1 MFRRLP
7 RNPFEGNPAEAGRQ
21 RRLLLAAGL
30 VAPVLSAACG
40 LASGQPGV
48 AVVQPQSN
56 VNFGLPSSSPVPVN
70 TTASTVYL
78 TPLPGAPLGPAVPNA
93 PAAASTVAPLPNLS
107 NQGGFTF
114 GSTNGGGGNGSG
126 FCPGPSLSSQPPNA
140 PGVNV
145 VGEPKSGYY
154 LWQVLQ
160 QQKINSITVTTSQ
173 KYADYQV
180 TSVSPISSV
189 PNPQPG
195 QPATQTFTFDVV
207 EPLAGGLTET
217 VTYQVKQNA
226 PSESVV
232 AGNVGKS
239 ETVSEPDAGVAIARE
254 IIRNARGATVFSFNP
269 TTAVLI
275 LPLPVNVGA
284 QFTGSGTD
292 PTTGEVLTV
301 SGQVGKSAR
310 VATCSGYVQAWQV
323 VATVT
328 ATSGGG
334 ASTSYSGDFGVENQA
349 GGLVVLVSST
359 PTGSSTSSVDAVGNP
374 TAASSPPPIPSGEG
388 V

>member
-1 MFRRLP
+1 MFRRLAP
-7 RNPFEGNPAEAGRQ
+7 NPFDAD
-21 RRLLLAAGL
+21 RRRRVLLAVGL

-56 VNFGLPSSSPVPVN
+56 VNFGLPSSSPVPVS

-93 PAAASTVAPLPNLS
+93 PAPASTVPPLPNLS

-114 GSTNGGGGNGSG
+114 GSTNGGGGGPA

-160 QQKINSITVTTSQ
+160 QQKINSITVDTSQ

-254 IIRNARGATVFSFNP
+254 IIRNAHGTTVFSFNP

-292 PTTGEVLTV
+292 PTTGEALTV
-301 SGQVGKSAR
+301 SGQVGKSGR

-328 ATSGGG
+328 ATSGSG

-374 TAASSPPPIPSGEG
+374 TAA
-388 V
+388 